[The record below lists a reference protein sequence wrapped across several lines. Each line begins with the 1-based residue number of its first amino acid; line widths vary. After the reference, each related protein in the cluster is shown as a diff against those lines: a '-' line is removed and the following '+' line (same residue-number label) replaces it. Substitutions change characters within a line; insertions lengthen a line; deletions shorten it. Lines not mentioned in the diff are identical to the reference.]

1 VKIVVCMKRVPDTA
15 AKIRIASNGKSIDP
29 AGIDYVINPYDEYGI
44 EEALRIKEKQGQ
56 GEVIILTLGSEKAA
70 PVIRNALAMGADKA
84 ILIKDESENHD
95 SFSTAYALSKILKE
109 INPDIIF
116 FGKQAVDDDN
126 CQVGS
131 MVAQILNLPC
141 ATVINKLEISDRKAV
156 AHRPIE
162 GGVEVVETN
171 LPAIF
176 TAQKGLNEPRYA
188 SLKGIMAAK
197 KKSLEEKA
205 PEKTEPRIEIL
216 KMELPPMR
224 KGGKIVGE
232 GVEAVP
238 ELVKLLQFEAKVL

>member
-1 VKIVVCMKRVPDTA
+1 MKIVVCMKRVPDTA
-15 AKIRIASNGKSIDP
+15 AKIRIASSGKSIDP

-84 ILIKDESENHD
+84 ILLKDESENHD
-95 SFSTAYALSKILKE
+95 SFSTAYALSKVLKE

-141 ATVINKLEISDRKAV
+141 VAVINKLEISDRKAV

-224 KGGKIVGE
+224 KCGKIVGE

>member
-1 VKIVVCMKRVPDTA
+1 MKIVICMKRVPDTA
-15 AKIRIASNGKSIDP
+15 AKLRVGSSGKSIDP
-29 AGIDYVINPYDEYGI
+29 TGIEYVINPYDEYGI
-44 EEALRIKEKQGQ
+44 EEALRIKEKLGQ

-70 PVIRNALAMGADKA
+70 PIIRNALAMGADRA
-84 ILIKDESENHD
+84 ILLKDESEDYD
-95 SFSTAYALSKILKE
+95 SFATANALSKALKE

-131 MVAQILNLPC
+131 MVAQLLNIPC
-141 ATVINKLEISDRKAV
+141 VTVISKLEVSDKKAV
-156 AHRPIE
+156 AHRQIE
-162 GGVEVVETN
+162 GGSEVVETS

-205 PEKTEPRIEIL
+205 PEKIDSRIQIL
-216 KMELPPMR
+216 KMEPPPAR
-224 KGGKIVGE
+224 KAGKIVGQN
-232 GVEAVP
+232 VEAVP

>member
-1 VKIVVCMKRVPDTA
+1 MKIVVCMKRVPDTA
-15 AKIRIASNGKSIDP
+15 AKIRIASSGKSIDP

-44 EEALRIKEKQGQ
+44 EEALRIKEKLGQ

-84 ILIKDESENHD
+84 ILLKDESDNHD
-95 SFSTAYALSKILKE
+95 SFSTAYALSKVLKE

-116 FGKQAVDDDN
+116 FGKQAVDGDN

-141 ATVINKLEISDRKAV
+141 ATVINKLEISGNKAV

-162 GGVEVVETN
+162 GGVEVIETT

-197 KKSLEEKA
+197 KKSLEEKT

-216 KMELPPMR
+216 RMELPPMR
-224 KGGKIVGE
+224 KGGKIIGE
-232 GVEAVP
+232 GAEAVP

>member
-1 VKIVVCMKRVPDTA
+1 MKIVVCMKRVPDTA
-15 AKIRIASNGKSIDP
+15 AKIRIASSGKSIDP

-84 ILIKDESENHD
+84 ILLKDESENHD
-95 SFSTAYALSKILKE
+95 SFSTAYALSKVLKE

-141 ATVINKLEISDRKAV
+141 VAVINKLEISDRKAV